1 MKRKRDRKVKKK
13 KKKRNERKKN
23 RREYK
28 ERSSIRLFY
37 LNFYC
42 MSVTNLFLTS
52 FIRHL
57 NFLHQLS
64 LALCSTLLG
73 LLQNSFNVSSHFY
86 HLISPAFLLLKTGN
100 SWIHSRCNW
109 REVLR
114 SELHI
119 DINMPL
125 LSKTSLICNNNE
137 VPTAI
142 AYKLVQPIVSFD
154 FLIFLLSVFFL
165 SSLISNYHRAFLLSQ
180 FPL

>member
-1 MKRKRDRKVKKK
+1 MNTKK
-13 KKKRNERKKN
+13 EVLF
-23 RREYK
+23 E
-28 ERSSIRLFY
+28 SFLRLFY
-37 LNFYC
+37 LYFYC
-42 MSVTNLFLTS
+42 MSVTNLFVTS
-52 FIRHL
+52 FIRHF
-57 NFLHQLS
+57 NFFHQLS
-64 LALCSTLLG
+64 LALSSTLLR
-73 LLQNSFNVSSHFY
+73 LLENSFYVSSHFY

-142 AYKLVQPIVSFD
+142 AYKFVRPIVSFD
-154 FLIFLLSVFFL
+154 FLIFLISVFFIF
-165 SSLISNYHRAFLLSQ
+165 SYFKLSQ
-180 FPL
+180 SFSSFSIPTIILFSDCSV